1 MTMMTPSPPPPI
13 VAAGAAIEEAS
24 FRVIEDQAGDHSAYD
39 ARHWRV
45 VRRMIHTSGDF
56 DFNGLTRFHDQAI
69 DAALTALRRGA
80 PLTVDVEMIRAGL
93 APRRLTQLNITVHQF
108 NSDPGVIARAQ
119 AEGITRS
126 VAAMREAWRQ
136 GVLNQGLVAIGNAP
150 TALLELI
157 RLMQEEGVR
166 PALILGIPV
175 GFISAVESKA
185 ALMETTEVPWITI
198 QGTKG
203 GSTLAVA
210 MLHALMDL
218 ALE

>member
-1 MTMMTPSPPPPI
+1 MTMITPSPPPI

-39 ARHWRV
+39 ARQWRV

-56 DFNGLTRFHDQAI
+56 AFNGLTRFHDQAI
-69 DAALTALRRGA
+69 DAAMTALRRAA

-93 APRRLTQLNITVHQF
+93 APRRLTQLGITVHQF

-119 AEGITRS
+119 TEEITRS
-126 VAAMREAWRQ
+126 VAAMREAWHQ
-136 GVLNQGLVAIGNAP
+136 GLLTHGLVAIGNAP

-157 RLMQEEGVR
+157 RLMREENVR

-175 GFISAVESKA
+175 GFIAAAESKA
-185 ALMETTEVPWITI
+185 ALMETIDVPWITI

-210 MLHALMDL
+210 VLHALMDL